1 MTKKKVNPLNIFTSG
16 GSSVGKSYLI
26 NTIYQTLTRTFNLY
40 SGTQQK
46 VRVLKMAPTGV
57 AAVNINGATIN
68 TALGIPTTR
77 SNDIPN
83 LGD

>member
-1 MTKKKVNPLNIFTSG
+1 
-16 GSSVGKSYLI
+16 
-26 NTIYQTLTRTFNLY
+26 
-40 SGTQQK
+40 
-46 VRVLKMAPTGV
+46 MAPTGV